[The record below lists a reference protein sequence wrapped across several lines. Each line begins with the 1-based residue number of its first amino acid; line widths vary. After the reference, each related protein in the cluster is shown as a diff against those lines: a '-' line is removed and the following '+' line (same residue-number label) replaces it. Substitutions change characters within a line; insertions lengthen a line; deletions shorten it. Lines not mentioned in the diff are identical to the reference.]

1 MTKLRRRSLF
11 AVAAILGAGL
21 LPGQSTQLWAQDQG
35 RFVDLGPVTASQ
47 IAPPKVV
54 VWLPPRYDAGKGRYG
69 VVYMHDGQ
77 NLFDPKR
84 SNFNKVWAAD
94 KSALR
99 LIASGKVAPFIIVG
113 IDQPGEDRWRQYFPL
128 PMLHHISPE
137 TRTKLE
143 AQGNGKPVIADA
155 YLRFIVSELKPKI
168 DQFYRTKR
176 DRVHTAIIGSS
187 MGGLISL
194 YAISKYP
201 DVFGSAGAVSTHLPL
216 GDPNWSVAEQ
226 QEIFAAWRQFV
237 KQDLGKPKGRR
248 IWFDHGTETLDA
260 FYKPYQENLD
270 AALVVN
276 GWKKDKDFQSTVY
289 VGAPHEENAWAARM
303 DDVFGWMLWGR

>member
-1 MTKLRRRSLF
+1 MTKLRRRSFLIK
-11 AVAAILGAGL
+11 AVKIGAVLSLGLSAEL
-21 LPGQSTQLWAQDQG
+21 QAQDEG
-35 RFVDLGPVTASQ
+35 RFVDLGSSATSQ

-54 VWLPPRYDAGKGRYG
+54 VWLPPGYNMGKGHYG

-99 LIASGKVAPFIIVG
+99 LIASGKVAPFIIVA
-113 IDQPGEDRWRQYFPL
+113 IDHPGADRWRQYFPR
-128 PMLHHISPE
+128 PMLNYVSPE
-137 TRTKLE
+137 TRAKLE
-143 AQGNGKPVIADA
+143 AQGNGKPAIADA

-168 DQFYRTKR
+168 DRLYRTKK
-176 DRVHTAIIGSS
+176 DRGHTAIMGSS

-201 DVFGSAGAVSTHLPL
+201 DVFGTAGAGSTHLPL
-216 GDPNWSVAEQ
+216 GEPNWSEAEQ
-226 QEIFAAWRQFV
+226 QDIIAGWRQFA
-237 KQDLGKPKGRR
+237 KLELGKPRGRR

-260 FYKPYQENLD
+260 FYQRYQENLD
-270 AALVVN
+270 AALIAN
-276 GWKKDKDFQSTVY
+276 KWKKGRDFQSTVY
-289 VGAPHEENAWAARM
+289 EGTPHEENAWAARM
-303 DDVFGWMLWGR
+303 DDVFGWMLRWR